1 MGGKS
6 SKANIQAGDGH
17 CFREFEEEDLE
28 IPSLSGLPLVSAR
41 TYVVGLRLT
50 VVQGDI
56 TRTATDAMVHPT
68 GSKPGPYG
76 QIGKLL
82 VAAAGPSIQRDMDA
96 LPKLG
101 ASEVAVTEAHG
112 LQASKVIHVNGP
124 VFKRCADKAT
134 AQALLKAAVKNI
146 LVSAAGA
153 NMGSITLPSIGSG
166 AAGYDAVEAASWII
180 EAISGKNRLFL
191 LSLSVCPQ
199 LSLMD
204 H

>member
-76 QIGKLL
+76 QIGKML
-82 VAAAGPSIQRDMDA
+82 VAAAGPE
-96 LPKLG
+96 L
-101 ASEVAVTEAHG
+101 AVDFT
-112 LQASKVIHVNGP
+112 
-124 VFKRCADKAT
+124 
-134 AQALLKAAVKNI
+134 
-146 LVSAAGA
+146 
-153 NMGSITLPSIGSG
+153 
-166 AAGYDAVEAASWII
+166 AGYVQVGRAPGDERRVITANDRARSFRIVPHGGPRGPKPST
-180 EAISGKNRLFL
+180 
-191 LSLSVCPQ
+191 
-199 LSLMD
+199 
-204 H
+204 